1 MNTGDT
7 LPDFTLI
14 DHNKKEW
21 SKKLLEGKMAL
32 FSWHPL
38 AWTKVCAQQMQ
49 SLEEHA
55 NDFEKM
61 GVVALGLSV
70 DTVPSKHAWAKKLG
84 IEKTPLLSDFWPH
97 GHFASLLGIFRKNDG
112 FSERANIIVDKKR
125 IMRFIK
131 IYPISELPDIAE
143 IIGELGKWM

>member
-1 MNTGDT
+1 MNIGDI
-7 LPDFTLI
+7 LPDFTLT

-21 SKKLLEGKMAL
+21 SKKSLEGKMIL
-32 FSWHPL
+32 LSWHPL

-49 SLEEHA
+49 SLEEHV

-61 GVVALGLSV
+61 GVVALGLSI
-70 DTVPSKHAWAKKLG
+70 DTVPSKHAWAKELG

-112 FSERANIIVDKKR
+112 FSERANIIVDKKG
-125 IMRFIK
+125 IIRFIK
-131 IYPISELPDIAE
+131 IYPISELPDIKE
-143 IIGELGKWM
+143 MVGELGKWM